1 MNFDHR
7 SLTEKY
13 TRFVKTVL
21 VGYQMTGYT
30 DTHVHTSSSPDADVP
45 AAELIDMARGAGVSR
60 VGFVAH
66 LDMHPDDFC
75 HGGFN
80 EAEYLSELNHAS
92 EKQGVHLLR
101 GLEIG
106 EPHRF
111 MGEAEKAF
119 SRERYDFII
128 GALHWLGDR
137 MILDEKP
144 FLAGDPFSLVERYYL
159 ETLEILEAGKIS
171 ILAHTGIFRRGMA
184 RAGLDCR
191 FNEIELFPGLI
202 EEVLRK
208 AVSGGIA
215 LEVNTAGLRRP
226 ENTTYPVP
234 SIIDL
239 YRRLGGRMITLG
251 SDTHR
256 RDNAFFGLERGA
268 ALLEE
273 CGFTEYGFFHDYQYR
288 SCPLHSLRK

>member
-1 MNFDHR
+1 
-7 SLTEKY
+7 
-13 TRFVKTVL
+13 
-21 VGYQMTGYT
+21 MTGYT

-171 ILAHTGIFRRGMA
+171 ILAHTGIFRRGT
-184 RAGLDCR
+184 
-191 FNEIELFPGLI
+191 
-202 EEVLRK
+202 
-208 AVSGGIA
+208 A
-215 LEVNTAGLRRP
+215 L
-226 ENTTYPVP
+226 P
-234 SIIDL
+234 SL
-239 YRRLGGRMITLG
+239 PFLQLQ
-251 SDTHR
+251 
-256 RDNAFFGLERGA
+256 F
-268 ALLEE
+268 
-273 CGFTEYGFFHDYQYR
+273 
-288 SCPLHSLRK
+288 